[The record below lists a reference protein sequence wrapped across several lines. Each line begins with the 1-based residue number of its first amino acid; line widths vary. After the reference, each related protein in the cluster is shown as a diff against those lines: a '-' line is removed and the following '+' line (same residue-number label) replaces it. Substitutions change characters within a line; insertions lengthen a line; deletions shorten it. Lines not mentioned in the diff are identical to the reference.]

1 MKAWVARRRRF
12 AAGAAIL
19 LAAPLWLA
27 ALDALRSRA
36 MIEASLAGG
45 NRVELHGQ
53 SNVGDW
59 DCAATVLAA
68 EARVEADPELFAAAF
83 ARFDAGPAGEP
94 VSDFTDWG
102 LTAPPS
108 LRLIVPVK
116 ALDCGHAGMNKD
128 LRRALLAKQHP
139 EIIFDLLRVK
149 SLHWLSSGN
158 YALSTVGTLRLAGTE
173 RTLDLYLR
181 VTRQPDHS
189 FRVTAE
195 LPVRMTQFGIRPP
208 SGLFGIIRAKDAL
221 RIRFI
226 LQFVRRDQIVTLSR
240 VSDVR
245 YDVLIPIIGKRN
257 KSA

>member
-1 MKAWVARRRRF
+1 MNALSARRRRF

-19 LAAPLWLA
+19 LTAPFWLA
-27 ALDALRSRA
+27 GFDGSRSRA
-36 MIEASLAGG
+36 TLDASLAGA

-59 DCAATVLAA
+59 DCAATQLTAQ
-68 EARVEADPELFAAAF
+68 ARVEADSDLFAAAF

-94 VSDFTDWG
+94 VTDFTDWR
-102 LTAPPS
+102 LSAPPS
-108 LRLIVPVK
+108 LRLIVPVT

-139 EIIFDLLRVK
+139 EIIFDLVRIK
-149 SLHWLSSGN
+149 SLHWLSSGH

-173 RTLDLYLR
+173 RTVDLDLR
-181 VTRQPDHS
+181 VARQPDQS

-221 RIRFI
+221 RIRFD
-226 LQFVRRDQIVTLSR
+226 LLFA
-240 VSDVR
+240 
-245 YDVLIPIIGKRN
+245 
-257 KSA
+257 SASK